1 MAFQQLNGKPPF
13 FSFLATP
20 KQRSVSVLGTQYGQ
34 DMTRPDQG
42 DHRGDQTA
50 DHAGVHLTTWSPR
63 KAAEETGVSR
73 STIMRMLKK
82 EELPG
87 ARKINGQWAIPVTSL
102 GAAGLRPGKPAPAE
116 DSAVQKGDHRGVQG
130 DHKGDHEHVRTGD
143 QGDHLNTLNLRHK
156 LELAEL
162 REQSLRKEL
171 EAQKVLASERA
182 ARIEDLQKALLMLE
196 RGSSDTPAPETSP
209 EPSRQP
215 TDDNTADSET
225 PAVLSSAE
233 AETAHEEEPKQP
245 PQQGFFGR
253 LRGLFS

>member
-1 MAFQQLNGKPPF
+1 MAFQQLNGRTPF
-13 FSFLATP
+13 SRFLATP
-20 KQRSVSVLGTQYGQ
+20 KQRSVSVPGTQYGQ

-42 DHRGDQTA
+42 DHKGDQTA

-82 EELPG
+82 EEFPG

-102 GAAGLRPGKPAPAE
+102 GVAGLRPGKPSPAE
-116 DSAVQKGDHRGVQG
+116 DSVVQKGDHGGVQG
-130 DHKGDHEHVRTGD
+130 EHKGDHEHVRTGD

-171 EAQKVLASERA
+171 EDQRVLASERA
-182 ARIEDLQKALLMLE
+182 ARIEDLKKALLMLE
-196 RGSSDTPAPETSP
+196 RGSSDTPAPESSP

-215 TDDNTADSET
+215 TNDNTADSET
-225 PAVLSSAE
+225 PAVLSSTE

>member
-1 MAFQQLNGKPPF
+1 
-13 FSFLATP
+13 
-20 KQRSVSVLGTQYGQ
+20 
-34 DMTRPDQG
+34 MTRPDQG
-42 DHRGDQTA
+42 DHKGDHKG

-73 STIMRMLKK
+73 STIMRMLHK

-102 GAAGLRPGKPAPAE
+102 GVAGLRPGKPSPAE
-116 DSAVQKGDHRGVQG
+116 DSVVQEGDHKGVQG

-143 QGDHLNTLNLRHK
+143 QGDHLNTLNLQHK

-162 REQSLRKEL
+162 RERSLRKEL

-196 RGSSDTPAPETSP
+196 RGSSDTPSP
-209 EPSRQP
+209 EPSKQP
-215 TDDNTADSET
+215 TDDTADSET
-225 PAVLSSAE
+225 PATLTSTE
-233 AETAHEEEPKQP
+233 AETAHEEEPKQ

>member
-1 MAFQQLNGKPPF
+1 
-13 FSFLATP
+13 
-20 KQRSVSVLGTQYGQ
+20 
-34 DMTRPDQG
+34 
-42 DHRGDQTA
+42 
-50 DHAGVHLTTWSPR
+50 
-63 KAAEETGVSR
+63 
-73 STIMRMLKK
+73 MRMLQK

-102 GAAGLRPGKPAPAE
+102 GVAGLRPGRPAPAE
-116 DSAVQKGDHRGVQG
+116 YSVVQGGDQGGVQG

-143 QGDHLNTLNLRHK
+143 QGDHLNTLNLHHK

-162 REQSLRKEL
+162 RERSLRKEL

-196 RGSSDTPAPETSP
+196 RGSSDTPAPE
-209 EPSRQP
+209 PSRQP
-215 TDDNTADSET
+215 TDDNTADLET
-225 PAVLSSAE
+225 PAALASTE
-233 AETAHEEEPKQP
+233 AETAHEEEPKHP

>member
-1 MAFQQLNGKPPF
+1 
-13 FSFLATP
+13 
-20 KQRSVSVLGTQYGQ
+20 
-34 DMTRPDQG
+34 MTRPDQG

-73 STIMRMLKK
+73 STIMRMLQK

-116 DSAVQKGDHRGVQG
+116 DSSVQEGDHGGV
-130 DHKGDHEHVRTGD
+130 
-143 QGDHLNTLNLRHK
+143 QGDHLNTLNLHHK

-196 RGSSDTPAPETSP
+196 RGSSDTPAPESSP

-215 TDDNTADSET
+215 TDDSTADSET
-225 PAVLSSAE
+225 PATPSSAE

-253 LRGLFS
+253 LRSLFS

>member
-1 MAFQQLNGKPPF
+1 MGIRPF
-13 FSFLATP
+13 FSFSATP
-20 KQRSVSVLGTQYGQ
+20 KQRSVSAPGTQYGQ
-34 DMTRPDQG
+34 RMTKPDQG
-42 DHRGDQTA
+42 DHKG

-73 STIMRMLKK
+73 STIMRMLHK

-116 DSAVQKGDHRGVQG
+116 DSSVQEGDHGGVQ
-130 DHKGDHEHVRTGD
+130 GDHEHVRTGD
-143 QGDHLNTLNLRHK
+143 QGDHLNTLNLQHK

-196 RGSSDTPAPETSP
+196 RGSSDTPAPE
-209 EPSRQP
+209 PSRQP

-225 PAVLSSAE
+225 PAALSSTE
-233 AETAHEEEPKQP
+233 SETAHEEEPKQP

>member
-1 MAFQQLNGKPPF
+1 METAPF
-13 FSFLATP
+13 SRFLATP
-20 KQRSVSVLGTQYGQ
+20 KQRSVSAPGTQYGQ
-34 DMTRPDQG
+34 GMTRPDQG
-42 DHRGDQTA
+42 DHKG

-73 STIMRMLKK
+73 STIMRMLQK

-116 DSAVQKGDHRGVQG
+116 ESVIQEGDHRGVQG

-143 QGDHLNTLNLRHK
+143 QGDHLNTLNLQHK

-196 RGSSDTPAPETSP
+196 RGSSDTPVP

-215 TDDNTADSET
+215 TDDNTADSESPAT
-225 PAVLSSAE
+225 PSSAE

-245 PQQGFFGR
+245 PQQGFFVR

>member
-1 MAFQQLNGKPPF
+1 MGNHPF
-13 FSFLATP
+13 SRFLATP
-20 KQRSVSVLGTQYGQ
+20 KQRSDSEPGTQYGQ
-34 DMTRPDQG
+34 SMTRPDQG
-42 DHRGDQTA
+42 DHKGDHQG

-73 STIMRMLKK
+73 STIMSMLHKDA
-82 EELPG
+82 LPG

-102 GAAGLRPGKPAPAE
+102 GVAGLRPGKPAPAE
-116 DSAVQKGDHRGVQG
+116 DLIVQEGDHGGVQG
-130 DHKGDHEHVRTGD
+130 DH
-143 QGDHLNTLNLRHK
+143 QGDHLNTLNLHHK

-196 RGSSDTPAPETSP
+196 RGSSDTPAPE
-209 EPSRQP
+209 PSRQP
-215 TDDNTADSET
+215 TDDNTADSESPPT
-225 PAVLSSAE
+225 PSSAE

>member
-1 MAFQQLNGKPPF
+1 MGNHPF
-13 FSFLATP
+13 SRFLATP
-20 KQRSVSVLGTQYGQ
+20 KQRSDSAPGTQYGQ
-34 DMTRPDQG
+34 SMTRPDQG
-42 DHRGDQTA
+42 DHKGDHQG

-73 STIMRMLKK
+73 STIMRMLHK

-87 ARKINGQWAIPVTSL
+87 ARKVNGQWAIPVTSL
-102 GAAGLRPGKPAPAE
+102 GVAGLRPGRPAPAE
-116 DSAVQKGDHRGVQG
+116 DSVVQGGDHGGVQG

-143 QGDHLNTLNLRHK
+143 QGDHLNTLNLQHK

-196 RGSSDTPAPETSP
+196 RGSSDAPVPEPSP

-215 TDDNTADSET
+215 TDDSTADSESPAT
-225 PAVLSSAE
+225 PSSAE

>member
-1 MAFQQLNGKPPF
+1 MGIRPF
-13 FSFLATP
+13 FSFSATP
-20 KQRSVSVLGTQYGQ
+20 KQRSVSAPGTQYGQ
-34 DMTRPDQG
+34 RMTKPDQG
-42 DHRGDQTA
+42 DHKGDHKG

-73 STIMRMLKK
+73 STIMRMLHK

-116 DSAVQKGDHRGVQG
+116 DSSVQEGDHGGVQ
-130 DHKGDHEHVRTGD
+130 GDHEHVRTGD
-143 QGDHLNTLNLRHK
+143 QGDHLNTLNLQHK

-196 RGSSDTPAPETSP
+196 RGSSDTPAPEPSP

-215 TDDNTADSET
+215 TDNNTADSET
-225 PAVLSSAE
+225 PAALSSTE
-233 AETAHEEEPKQP
+233 SETAHEEEPKQP